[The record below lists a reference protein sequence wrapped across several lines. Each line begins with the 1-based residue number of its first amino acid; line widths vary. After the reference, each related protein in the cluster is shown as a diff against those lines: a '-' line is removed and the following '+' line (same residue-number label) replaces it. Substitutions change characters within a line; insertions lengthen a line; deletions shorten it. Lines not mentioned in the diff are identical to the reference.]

1 MINNTIRLQLLTF
14 IVISVLG
21 VGYVSVRYLDAGAL
35 LGAGP
40 YPVTLQLTDSGGIFT
55 GADVSY
61 RGVSIGRVGQLRLTR
76 QDADAELEIKP
87 DAPPIPADL
96 DAAVTNLSAIGEQF
110 VELRPRRADGPTL
123 TAGSVIPAS
132 RVSTPVPVGDLLANL
147 DTFLRSVPLDSL
159 RTVVDELGTGF
170 TGTGPALQTLLDT
183 SDAFTRDAIAAL
195 PQTVALLR
203 DGRVV
208 LETQNEQSSAITSF
222 SQDLALLAAQLR
234 SSDPDIRRLIRTAP
248 RFSAQVSGLLQDSGS
263 QLGQLLADLLTVS
276 RVALPR
282 QAALRQLLAA
292 YPLVIAANASSVVPD
307 DGFAHLAGAQRPRPV
322 RLRAWLR
329 GHHQAVRDG
338 HRADPSEP
346 QRLLCRAA
354 GQPDQRPRRAQ
365 RPPRRSA
372 GSRHPRRFRAA
383 ISLPWTT
390 MTRTAFLDG
399 PLRTATGVL
408 AAVALLA
415 AGWFGL
421 SWYRAA
427 HDESLALRMTRDTV
441 LQDGQQATV
450 NLNTLD
456 YRRVQDGLTLW
467 EQSATGALLDEMQAN
482 RDTYARA
489 ITDSKTT
496 TTGRTLDGAV
506 AELDERAGTARVLI
520 CVDVTSYREQ
530 GDASCVRRRMKLEMR
545 RGGHVWKV
553 DKLAPVDAASP
564 VPGACPAAN
573 LSPPK

>member
-1 MINNTIRLQLLTF
+1 M
-14 IVISVLG
+14 
-21 VGYVSVRYLDAGAL
+21 SVRYLDAGAL

-61 RGVSIGRVGQLRLTR
+61 RGVSIGRVGPLRLTR
-76 QDADAELEIKP
+76 QGADAELEIKP

-110 VELRPRRADGPTL
+110 VDRRPRRADGPTL

-234 SSDPDIRRLIRTAP
+234 SSDPDIRRLIKTAP

-307 DGFAHLAGAQRPRPV
+307 DGFAHLGLVLNVLDPYACV
-322 RLRAWLR
+322 R
-329 GHHQAVRDG
+329 GYEG
-338 HRADPSEP
+338 TIK
-346 QRLLCRAA
+346 
-354 GQPDQRPRRAQ
+354 
-365 RPPRRSA
+365 RS
-372 GSRHPRRFRAA
+372 G
-383 ISLPWTT
+383 TD
-390 MTRTAFLDG
+390 TA
-399 PLRTATGVL
+399 PIP
-408 AAVALLA
+408 
-415 AGWFGL
+415 
-421 SWYRAA
+421 
-427 HDESLALRMTRDTV
+427 
-441 LQDGQQATV
+441 
-450 NLNTLD
+450 
-456 YRRVQDGLTLW
+456 
-467 EQSATGALLDEMQAN
+467 AN
-482 RDTYARA
+482 RN
-489 ITDSKTT
+489 
-496 TTGRTLDGAV
+496 
-506 AELDERAGTARVLI
+506 
-520 CVDVTSYREQ
+520 
-530 GDASCVRRRMKLEMR
+530 ASCVEPPGSPTNV
-545 RGGHVWKV
+545 RGARNVPRAGV
-553 DKLAPVDAASP
+553 P
-564 VPGACPAAN
+564 VPVTPGGSGQPS
-573 LSPPK
+573 LYPGPP